1 MEVEFI
7 RHIINKGEGLT
18 TEFKKASG
26 SVASDAYETIVSF
39 SNTVGGTL
47 LLGVDDDG
55 IIAGIDKTQKHKL
68 LKDLVS
74 AINAVDN
81 IYPPLYL
88 QPIAVDIDDE
98 TIIVLQVPVSSQVH
112 NHKGEIYIREFES
125 DINVT
130 KNQEKVSELY
140 KNKSSIFTES
150 EIIQN
155 LTMEDLDAKLF
166 EKARNLIRSNRSD
179 HPWLLVDDL
188 TMLKEA
194 VLWRKDFN
202 SGKEGFTLAAALLFG
217 KDTTIQSLL
226 PAYKVEAM
234 ERRVNMDRWDD
245 RATLRKNLIDTY
257 LELKVFINKHLPEK
271 FYTEGDQRID
281 LRDKV
286 FREIVGNIVVH
297 REYRSALATEVLIEN
312 NQLVATNPNKP
323 HFSGPIDM
331 DSFNPF
337 AKNPNIRKFFTALG
351 WTDEIGSGI
360 RFTKKYL
367 PLYVPNA
374 EPLFIEDNVFKTII
388 PLAVVTLAPF
398 ANKWQNWLELSGE
411 HMAHIEKSLAKITID
426 TSLKVADWEAVL
438 LNLVPSW
445 TEKGTKLSALDWPRN
460 QAITEEDIKKVPGW
474 TEKGTKLIHKKVRY
488 LIAIL
493 SLTAEP
499 ISLDDLMSAIGY
511 SNKKTFRDNYLKP
524 LEQLQFITKTDLENL
539 TSPDQ
544 QYKLTKMGMIFLGN
558 SANDQSPITN
568 H

>member
-1 MEVEFI
+1 MDSEFVK
-7 RHIINKGEGLT
+7 HIISKSEGLT
-18 TEFKKASG
+18 VEFKKASG
-26 SVASDAYETIVSF
+26 SVPSDAYETIVSF

-55 IIAGIDKTQKHKL
+55 VVTGIDKTQKHKL

-88 QPIAVDIDDE
+88 QPIAVDIADE

-112 NHKGEIYIREFES
+112 NHKGDIYIREFES

-130 KNQEKVSELY
+130 RNQEKVSELY

-150 EIIQN
+150 EIISN
-155 LTMEDLDAKLF
+155 LTMDDLDSKLF

-202 SGKEGFTLAAALLFG
+202 SGEEGFTLAAALLFG
-217 KDTTIQSLL
+217 KDTTIQSIL

-234 ERRVNMDRWDD
+234 ERRVNTDRWDD
-245 RATLRKNLIDTY
+245 RITLRKNLIDTY

-286 FREIVGNIVVH
+286 FREIVGNVVVH

-312 NQLVATNPNKP
+312 NQLIATNPNKP

-367 PLYVPNA
+367 PLYIPNA
-374 EPLFIEDNVFKTII
+374 KPLFIEDNVFKTII

-398 ANKWQNWLELSGE
+398 ANIWQNWLELSDE
-411 HMAHIEKSLAKITID
+411 SKTHIEKSLSKIVID
-426 TSLKVADWEAVL
+426 SNLKEASWETVL

-445 TEKGTKLSALDWPRN
+445 TEKGTKLSVLYWPRN
-460 QAITEEDIKKVPGW
+460 QVFTEANIKKVPGW

-499 ISLDDLMSAIGY
+499 ASLDDLMSAIGY

-539 TSPDQ
+539 SSPDQ
-544 QYKLTKMGMIFLGN
+544 QYKLTKMGMLFLGN
-558 SANDQSPITN
+558 SSNDQSPKN
-568 H
+568 

>member
-1 MEVEFI
+1 MQVEFVK
-7 RHIINKGEGLT
+7 HIIKKGEGLT
-18 TEFKKASG
+18 VEFKKSSS
-26 SVASDAYETIVSF
+26 SVPSDAYETIVSF

-55 IIAGIDKTQKHKL
+55 VVTGIDKTQKHKI

-88 QPIAVDIDDE
+88 QPIAVDMDDE

-130 KNQEKVSELY
+130 NNQEKVSELY
-140 KNKSSIFTES
+140 RNKSTIFTES
-150 EIIQN
+150 EIIPN
-155 LTMEDLDAKLF
+155 LTMDDLDGSIF

-179 HPWLLVDDL
+179 HPWLLVDNL

-202 SGKEGFTLAAALLFG
+202 SSKEGFTLAAALLFG
-217 KDTTIQSLL
+217 KETTIQSIL

-234 ERRVNMDRWDD
+234 ERRVNTDRWDD
-245 RATLRKNLIDTY
+245 RITLRKNLIDTY
-257 LELKVFINKHLPEK
+257 LELKAFINKHLPEK

-286 FREIVGNIVVH
+286 FREIIGNVVVH
-297 REYRSALATEVLIEN
+297 REYQSALATEVLIEN

-323 HFSGPIDM
+323 NFSGPIDM

-360 RFTKKYL
+360 RFTRKYL

-374 EPLFIEDNVFKTII
+374 EPLFIEGNVFKTVI
-388 PLAVVTLAPF
+388 PLAVATLSPF
-398 ANKWQNWLELSGE
+398 AQKWQTWLELSE
-411 HMAHIEKSLAKITID
+411 NFSEHIEKSLTKIIID
-426 TSLKVADWEAVL
+426 PNLKDADWEAVL

-445 TEKGTKLSALDWPRN
+445 SQKGTKLSALDWPKK
-460 QAITEEDIKKVPGW
+460 QVVSTEEIKKVPSW
-474 TEKGTKLIHKKVRY
+474 HEKGTKLFHKKIRY

-493 SLTAEP
+493 SITAEP
-499 ISLDDLMSAIGY
+499 ISLDDLMSTIGY

-544 QYKLTKMGMIFLGN
+544 QYKLTKKGMIFLGN
-558 SANDQSPITN
+558 CSNAKSPIPN
-568 H
+568 N

>member
-1 MEVEFI
+1 LVPFWVQ
-7 RHIINKGEGLT
+7 L
-18 TEFKKASG
+18 
-26 SVASDAYETIVSF
+26 
-39 SNTVGGTL
+39 GTKFN
-47 LLGVDDDG
+47 
-55 IIAGIDKTQKHKL
+55 KTQKQKI

-88 QPIAVDIDDE
+88 QPVALDIDDE

-130 KNQEKVSELY
+130 RNQEKVSDLY
-140 KNKSSIFTES
+140 KNKSAIFTES
-150 EIIQN
+150 EIIPN
-155 LTMEDLDAKLF
+155 LTMDDLDISLF

-217 KDTTIQSLL
+217 KATTIQSIL

-234 ERRVNMDRWDD
+234 ERRVNTDRWDD
-245 RATLRKNLIDTY
+245 RITLRKNLIDTY
-257 LELKVFINKHLPEK
+257 LELKAFINKHLPEK

-286 FREIVGNIVVH
+286 FREIVGNVVVH
-297 REYRSALATEVLIEN
+297 REYRSALATEILIEN

-331 DSFNPF
+331 ESFNPF

-351 WTDEIGSGI
+351 WSDEIGSGI

-398 ANKWQNWLELSGE
+398 ANKWQAWLELSDTFND
-411 HMAHIEKSLAKITID
+411 HIEESL
-426 TSLKVADWEAVL
+426 E
-438 LNLVPSW
+438 
-445 TEKGTKLSALDWPRN
+445 R
-460 QAITEEDIKKVPGW
+460 
-474 TEKGTKLIHKKVRY
+474 
-488 LIAIL
+488 IAIDPNLKGASWPL
-493 SLTAEP
+493 SCINDILESVTA
-499 ISLDDLMSAIGY
+499 A
-511 SNKKTFRDNYLKP
+511 RW
-524 LEQLQFITKTDLENL
+524 
-539 TSPDQ
+539 
-544 QYKLTKMGMIFLGN
+544 
-558 SANDQSPITN
+558 A
-568 H
+568 